1 MHGRVLPVVARMR
14 PPPSLPA
21 TLMPRDVATK
31 RIYMPLFVGAACRDH
46 MSMMSLLL
54 FRLHMGREARNQMRD
69 VLAKAKA
76 SGGAYHLSAREQ
88 KDLLAVLTPLASA
101 VNGRF
106 TFSHRV
112 NAAALAA
119 LLREQHGADWARC
132 RDAVTTAEAGIRAG
146 GGPLGRADISA
157 LQIVADA
164 LAVQCSGLSART
176 GGC

>member
-1 MHGRVLPVVARMR
+1 
-14 PPPSLPA
+14 
-21 TLMPRDVATK
+21 
-31 RIYMPLFVGAACRDH
+31 
-46 MSMMSLLL
+46 MSTMSLLL
-54 FRLHMGREARNQMRD
+54 FRLHMGRDARNQMRD

-76 SGGAYHLSAREQ
+76 SGGAYHLSAQER
-88 KDLLAVLTPLASA
+88 KDLLAVLTPLAGA

-119 LLREQHGADWARC
+119 LLREQHGGDWAGY
-132 RDAVTTAEAGIRAG
+132 RDAVTTAEARIRAG
-146 GGPLGRADISA
+146 GGPLGRADILA

-164 LAVQCSGLSART
+164 LAVQCSVLSARA